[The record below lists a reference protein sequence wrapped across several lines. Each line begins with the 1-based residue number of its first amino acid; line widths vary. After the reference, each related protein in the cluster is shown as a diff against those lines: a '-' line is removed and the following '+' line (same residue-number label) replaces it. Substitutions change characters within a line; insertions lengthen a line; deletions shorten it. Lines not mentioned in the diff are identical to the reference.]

1 MNKTV
6 FFESRYDTNI
16 KKFMTMSEIDE
27 FIAGREGTS
36 LDVDIMCSD
45 VITNRG
51 DVFPLLNVDI
61 DKLFDTSIGE

>member
-6 FFESRYDTNI
+6 FFESRYDTDI
-16 KKFMTMSEIDE
+16 KEFLTMSEIDE
-27 FIAGREGTS
+27 FIAKRDGKS
-36 LDVDIMCSD
+36 LDVNIICSD

-61 DKLFDTSIGE
+61 EKIFDTSIGE

>member
-27 FIAGREGTS
+27 FVARREGTS
-36 LDVDIMCSD
+36 LDVGVMCSD

-51 DVFPLLNVDI
+51 DVFPLLNLDI

>member
-1 MNKTV
+1 MNKTI

-16 KKFMTMSEIDE
+16 KKFLTMSEIDE

-36 LDVDIMCSD
+36 LDVEIMCSD

-61 DKLFDTSIGE
+61 DQLFDTSVGV